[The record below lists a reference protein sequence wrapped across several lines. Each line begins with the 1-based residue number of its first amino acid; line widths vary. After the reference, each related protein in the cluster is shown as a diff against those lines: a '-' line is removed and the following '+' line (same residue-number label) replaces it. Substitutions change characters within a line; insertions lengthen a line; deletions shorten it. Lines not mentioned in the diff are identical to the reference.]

1 MVTGLLLALAVGA
14 PPTPNPISPD
24 AHKDAIARFGVAM
37 WNLRRERLLTA
48 VKQLEAAAKQD
59 PDATAPL
66 RELVR
71 VYSQIGREPDAIR
84 AAREVLK
91 RDPQDVDMAHALA
104 KLLFDAGDTKEAIAV
119 AKLAA
124 ESTLTADRADTAVA
138 LYRDLAS
145 LCEKVNDHETAE
157 IALRKAVV
165 WLTEKRKFVIAAGA
179 FTPKE
184 ADTAAAEC
192 LERLGKVQTKR
203 GNFGDAIES
212 FTAAAKLYSE
222 KANDVASAA
231 RLEWNLSGVYQAK
244 GEPVTALDHIEK
256 FLKLKPLSPEPYVL
270 YAAILRETGRR
281 GTPSLIIGRL
291 AAADPKNV
299 SLQAVHAAELIRDYG
314 VTPDAEKMVAKLMA
328 DTNDP
333 KTVEVVLRSFL
344 DAQRPREI
352 VALLDRAFAVLKDKE
367 NNDKKD
373 DTPVTAAARAFAA
386 EKARVIADILKADSK
401 AAIAVLKAAV
411 EDVRAGVKRTHQV
424 YYFLGQLAAQLR
436 QLELAAVYFR
446 ETVQHAPQAT
456 IGDAYTGLIDVL
468 RTGRK
473 NAELKAVCIQG
484 LQNTDGIL
492 SPHFFN
498 FYLAE
503 ALAHLGEEKA
513 AIAAVDKAIEQT
525 AVGDRLTVR
534 IQKITVLR
542 VLGKWDDAI
551 ALGKRLLDEFDSPAD
566 RIDIRYALAAAY
578 SGAKK
583 AAEAEAELRAIIEAD
598 PDHAAACNDL
608 GFHLADSSQNL
619 DEAER
624 LIRNAITVDRLKR
637 KKSGAVE
644 LEEAGYIDSLGWVLF
659 RQGKLPEARAELERA
674 AAL

>member
-14 PPTPNPISPD
+14 PPTPNPVLPD
-24 AHKDAIARFGVAM
+24 AHKDAIARFGVAV

-91 RDPQDVDMAHALA
+91 RDPLDVDTAHALA
-104 KLLFDAGDTKEAIAV
+104 TLLFDAGNTKEAIAV

-124 ESTLTADRADTAVA
+124 EATLPADRAETAVA

-184 ADTAAAEC
+184 ADTTAAEC

-203 GNFGDAIES
+203 GNFGDAIDS
-212 FTAAAKLYSE
+212 FTAAANLYSE
-222 KANDVASAA
+222 KANDAASAA
-231 RLEWNLSGVYQAK
+231 RLEWNLAAVYQAK

-256 FLKLKPLSPEPYVL
+256 FLKLKPLSPEPYVR

-291 AAADPKNV
+291 VAADPKNM

-314 VTPDAEKMVAKLMA
+314 VTPEADKLVAKLMA

-333 KTVEVVLRSFL
+333 KIVEVVLRSFL

-352 VALLDRAFAVLKDKE
+352 VAMLDRAFAVLKDKE
-367 NNDKKD
+367 DNDKKD

-386 EKARVIADILKADSK
+386 EKARVIADILEGRLESRDCR
-401 AAIAVLKAAV
+401 V
-411 EDVRAGVKRTHQV
+411 ESRR
-424 YYFLGQLAAQLR
+424 R
-436 QLELAAVYFR
+436 
-446 ETVQHAPQAT
+446 
-456 IGDAYTGLIDVL
+456 
-468 RTGRK
+468 
-473 NAELKAVCIQG
+473 
-484 LQNTDGIL
+484 
-492 SPHFFN
+492 
-498 FYLAE
+498 
-503 ALAHLGEEKA
+503 
-513 AIAAVDKAIEQT
+513 
-525 AVGDRLTVR
+525 
-534 IQKITVLR
+534 
-542 VLGKWDDAI
+542 
-551 ALGKRLLDEFDSPAD
+551 
-566 RIDIRYALAAAY
+566 
-578 SGAKK
+578 
-583 AAEAEAELRAIIEAD
+583 
-598 PDHAAACNDL
+598 
-608 GFHLADSSQNL
+608 
-619 DEAER
+619 
-624 LIRNAITVDRLKR
+624 
-637 KKSGAVE
+637 
-644 LEEAGYIDSLGWVLF
+644 
-659 RQGKLPEARAELERA
+659 
-674 AAL
+674 